1 MSKVKIALILV
12 FVAGGIVRVADVIRP
27 IDKPSWRECDLGA
40 VSRNFVEEGFD
51 PLRPRI
57 DWRGNSPGYA
67 EMEFTLYPTLIAA
80 SYKVFGV
87 HDFIG
92 RVWAFLF
99 SLGALGFF
107 IQLARRYLDPF
118 FAIFASL
125 FFAFN
130 PLIVDIST
138 SVQPEGLMMFTY
150 IAAAYFFTR
159 WIDEERTKDFW
170 IAVVCTALTLLAKA
184 TAGHIGL
191 FFGTLLLQKYGLRI
205 FKQARVWIFG
215 ALSLAPCLLWYVHG
229 KSLWRA
235 YGNSLGVSNE
245 YHWIGPDF
253 FTNPYF
259 LKGILKLELL
269 HVWMIFGLIV
279 GIFAVW
285 QGFKEKTARHA
296 LLWLGSVFLMYLA
309 AARTT
314 ADDWASYYHVFS
326 VPAVALLFG
335 FGIQKLWTYMQKAA
349 DTFSDYSLLRI
360 GLKVGLIFLVILSA
374 GAALLYEAVTVR
386 ANLLEKRIAD
396 ESYVCAKQIKPE
408 LKKPGL
414 ILASGGHCLDP
425 DGYPLAF
432 NSSFMFYW
440 LERKGFNIC
449 IEDTEVEKVAEFAQR
464 GAVYFVAA
472 KPNLKDKPEFEKG
485 LLEKYPIAAEC
496 ETFYVFDLTSKK

>member
-1 MSKVKIALILV
+1 MSKVKIVLILV
-12 FVAGGIVRVADVIRP
+12 FAAGALVRVADVMRP

-51 PLRPRI
+51 PLNPRI
-57 DWRGNSPGYA
+57 DWRGNTPGYA

-99 SLGALGFF
+99 SLGALVFF

-130 PLIVDIST
+130 PLIVEIST
-138 SVQPEGLMMFTY
+138 SIQPEGLMMFTY
-150 IAAAYFFTR
+150 VAAAYFFTR
-159 WIDEERTKDFW
+159 WLDEEKNKYFW
-170 IAVVCTALTLLAKA
+170 IALVSTALTLLAKA

-191 FFGTLLLQKYGLRI
+191 FFGALLLQKYGLGI
-205 FKQARVWIFG
+205 FRQIKVWIFG
-215 ALSLAPCLLWYVHG
+215 AVSLIPCLLWYIHG
-229 KSLWRA
+229 KGLWKT

-259 LKGILKLELL
+259 LKGILKLEFL
-269 HVWMIFGLIV
+269 HVWMIFGLAA

-285 QGFKEKTARHA
+285 KGYREKTARHA
-296 LLWLGSVFLMYLA
+296 LLWLGSVFLMYFA

-335 FGIQKLWTYMQKAA
+335 FGIQKLWTYMQKTA
-349 DTFSDYSLLRI
+349 DTFSDYSLPRI
-360 GLKVGLIFLVILSA
+360 FLKVGLIFLVVFSA
-374 GAALLYEAVTVR
+374 GAALLYEAVKVR
-386 ANLLEKRIAD
+386 ANLLEKRLPD
-396 ESYVCAKQIKPE
+396 ESYVCARAIKSKLE
-408 LKKPGL
+408 KPGL
-414 ILASGGHCLDP
+414 ILASGGNCFDP

-449 IEDTEVEKVAEFAQR
+449 VEKQTVADVEEFAR
-464 GAVYFVAA
+464 KGAVYFVAA
-472 KPNLKDKPEFEKG
+472 KPNLKDKPEFEADLKVRF
-485 LLEKYPIAAEC
+485 PVAAEC
-496 ETFYVFDLTSKK
+496 ETFYVFDLSGDK